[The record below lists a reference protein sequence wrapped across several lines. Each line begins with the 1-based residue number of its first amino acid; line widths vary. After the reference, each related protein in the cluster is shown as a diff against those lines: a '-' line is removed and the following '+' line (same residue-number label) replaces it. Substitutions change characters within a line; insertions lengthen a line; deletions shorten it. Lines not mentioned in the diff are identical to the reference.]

1 LELKSILD
9 QKEKKEFENFLRM
22 LSRAYT
28 MMRDDYD
35 KISRYLYRFVDEE
48 TQQVE
53 EFWLSEE
60 NQMKILRRLVKM
72 VHKLREKIDAFDD
85 QLQVK
90 EEQEEGEL

>member
-1 LELKSILD
+1 LKLKSILD
-9 QKEKKEFENFLRM
+9 QKEKKELENFLRM

-35 KISRYLYRFVDEE
+35 KISRYLYSSRYLYRFVDEE

-60 NQMKILRRLVKM
+60 NQMKILRRLLKM
-72 VHKLREKIDAFDD
+72 VHKLRDGA
-85 QLQVK
+85 
-90 EEQEEGEL
+90 